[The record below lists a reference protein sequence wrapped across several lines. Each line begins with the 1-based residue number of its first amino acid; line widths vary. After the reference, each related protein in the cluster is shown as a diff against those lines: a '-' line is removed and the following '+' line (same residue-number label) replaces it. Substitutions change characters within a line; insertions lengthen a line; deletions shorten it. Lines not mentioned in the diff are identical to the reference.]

1 MTPSIS
7 RSPSVRRTLL
17 ALAFLLAAGSAQAE
31 WYALGRT
38 DTFRLYLDPQ
48 TIRVNGDLA
57 QVWQLMDFTVAQWA
71 DPQTAIGS
79 IKSLLE
85 YDCAQP
91 RSRTLLAEA
100 YTEQMEAGR
109 KVASERVQDP
119 QWEIVEP
126 TSTAEKI
133 RQMACGK
140 GGK

>member
-1 MTPSIS
+1 MTHAIPQ
-7 RSPSVRRTLL
+7 SPSVRRILL
-17 ALAFLLAAGSAQAE
+17 ALAFLLAAGGARAE
-31 WYALGRT
+31 WYSLGRT

-48 TIRVNGDLA
+48 TIRMNGDLA

-71 DPQTAIGS
+71 DAQTAIGS

-109 KVASERVQDP
+109 MVASERVQDP
-119 QWEIVEP
+119 QWEIVAP
-126 TSTAEKI
+126 GSTAEKI
-133 RQMACGK
+133 RQTACGK